1 MTELVP
7 RRNNRKVVGTSFS
20 MEASKM
26 RWSHVRS
33 GSIFRPR
40 GAKPRC
46 LLCANNGS
54 KRPYSIASPATA
66 DSPRAPQR
74 RRCWHTPTRRHFH
87 WRLRALWMNLA
98 SPLARPLGTRRRP
111 QRRMSLVWESY
122 CATRSRSSLHT
133 EAPIEPLRERPDQ
146 SEARQATV
154 GVLQIE
160 AEPLVLHTKLVQ
172 SRAPAQADCDGD
184 LPMLVAAVFYRIHQ

>member
-1 MTELVP
+1 MAQPIWLKLDEIGHAWQ
-7 RRNNRKVVGTSFS
+7 NF
-20 MEASKM
+20 
-26 RWSHVRS
+26 
-33 GSIFRPR
+33 
-40 GAKPRC
+40 
-46 LLCANNGS
+46 
-54 KRPYSIASPATA
+54 
-66 DSPRAPQR
+66 
-74 RRCWHTPTRRHFH
+74 RRCRLIKCQQFGHTPTRRHFH

-133 EAPIEPLRERPDQ
+133 EAPIEPLRQRPDQ
-146 SEARQATV
+146 SEARQPTV

-172 SRAPAQADCDGD
+172 SRPPARADCDGD